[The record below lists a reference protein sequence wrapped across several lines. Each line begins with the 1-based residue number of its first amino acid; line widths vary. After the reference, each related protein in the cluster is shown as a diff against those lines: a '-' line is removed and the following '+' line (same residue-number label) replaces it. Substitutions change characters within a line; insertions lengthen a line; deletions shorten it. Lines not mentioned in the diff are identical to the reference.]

1 MINSYRVRKF
11 GTSEPP
17 LPPAESPS
25 AVTSV
30 TFLLTVNDTWYPDEY
45 HKKCLQTVKTPP
57 LQPNQQWNKTQSI
70 AVGVCDHGP
79 LLYTITDEGVYV

>member
-1 MINSYRVRKF
+1 MGLLNH
-11 GTSEPP
+11 P

-57 LQPNQQWNKTQSI
+57 LQPDQQWNKTKSI

-79 LLYTITDEGVYV
+79 LLYTVTDEGVYV